1 MKTRLTETQN
11 QLDKATQEKS
21 TSEKEIKILRDS
33 LKQKEGDMKEIEALR
48 QELSQARREV
58 EHLQLSTKYDGEER
72 QKHVDRIRS
81 LEELSKQLE
90 LDNRELATKVS
101 GVWGYQWVLF
111 FNPWKVI

>member
-21 TSEKEIKILRDS
+21 TSEILRDS

-90 LDNRELATKVS
+90 LDNRELATKVG
-101 GVWGYQWVLF
+101 GVWEYQWVLF